1 MDQNHDEASQVII
14 GDLQATILALR
25 DRLEDVAFETRKVEQ
40 LATLNSAD
48 EIQQLKNTVSSLRG
62 ELENLRFEKDAAVQR
77 EIRKSADEIQQ
88 LKNTISSLRDELE
101 KFNSGPGVQNIRQK
115 IT

>member
-1 MDQNHDEASQVII
+1 MEADQDEQSQIII

-48 EIQQLKNTVSSLRG
+48 EIQQLKNT
-62 ELENLRFEKDAAVQR
+62 A
-77 EIRKSADEIQQ
+77 
-88 LKNTISSLRDELE
+88 SSLRDELE
-101 KFNSGPGVQNIRQK
+101 KFTV
-115 IT
+115 